1 MTLAK
6 ARSTRARR
14 SVALKMLAIAALIIV
29 LLIPMLML
37 GELISERQQLRD
49 GVQREISAMWGG
61 EQTVGGPVLTV
72 LFV

>member
-61 EQTVGGPVLTV
+61 DSRSADQC
-72 LFV
+72 